1 MAVEVAQLRIEVNA
15 LLEQNPPKSLA
26 TRRKGE
32 VIVYR
37 EDK

>member
-1 MAVEVAQLRIEVNA
+1 
-15 LLEQNPPKSLA
+15 LLEQNPPKGLA